1 MSDPQPEHRPAA
13 APSDAGG
20 AERRIE
26 ELESEVA
33 SLRRDVW
40 SVRDALIGAQAES
53 ATLKVENRELQV
65 RIGQLTQ
72 ALAEQTTLNR
82 VVGRIR
88 RDRRVRAAG
97 RRARALLHRPS

>member
-1 MSDPQPEHRPAA
+1 MADTVDGMSGTTGEHRTQ
-13 APSDAGG
+13 DQQV
-20 AERRIE
+20 E
-26 ELESEVA
+26 ELQSEIA
-33 SLRRDVW
+33 ALRRDLW
-40 SVRDALIGAQAES
+40 SVRDALIGTQAEA

-88 RDRRVRAAG
+88 RDPRVRAAG
-97 RRARALLHRPS
+97 RRTRALLDRRA